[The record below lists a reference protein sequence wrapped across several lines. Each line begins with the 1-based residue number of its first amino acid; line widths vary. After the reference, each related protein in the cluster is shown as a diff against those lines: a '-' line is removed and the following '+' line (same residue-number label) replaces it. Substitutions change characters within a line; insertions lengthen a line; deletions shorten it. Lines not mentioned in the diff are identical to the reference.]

1 MRPTEPADAI
11 RETAP
16 RTQRNL
22 DPEAL
27 DALDSMLID
36 CLRRNG
42 RETNR
47 FLALQLGVSEV
58 TVAAR
63 LRRLEESGRLR
74 VTAVTDIGLLEHSH
88 LAFAMIDVSGRSA
101 YDVADDLAQIP
112 EAMSVTVCTGRFDVV
127 ATLLG
132 RDHRHI
138 SELFGTTLP
147 SIPGVA
153 NIHGCMGLEVLK
165 FESNWAVFADT
176 VATTPPPRPGEQV
189 DDMDL
194 AIIALLQ
201 VDGRRS
207 NRELAAELG
216 VSEATVRGRIKHM
229 LARRVFRIQAVCDLD
244 TAGMGAH
251 AVLGIKAA
259 PGSVDALVEA
269 LAPRDDI
276 TQIDRVLHGF
286 DLIAVLIAPDRTSLL
301 ATVVDQISVLPG
313 MLGVQ
318 TLCSSKTVKHAYAWT
333 WMV

>member
-1 MRPTEPADAI
+1 MRPTEAAAAVPDGARRA
-11 RETAP
+11 
-16 RTQRNL
+16 QRNP
-22 DPEAL
+22 DPEVL
-27 DALDSMLID
+27 DALDGMLIE

-47 FLALQLGVSEV
+47 SLALQLGVSEV

-74 VTAVTDIGLLEHSH
+74 VTAVTDIRLLEHSH

-101 YDVADDLAQIP
+101 YAVAEDLARIP
-112 EAMSVTVCTGRFDVV
+112 ETMSVTVCTGRFDAV
-127 ATLLG
+127 ATVLG

-138 SELFGTTLP
+138 GELFGSTLP
-147 SIPGVA
+147 AIPGVA

-176 VATTPPPRPGEQV
+176 DAATPPPRPGPRV
-189 DDMDL
+189 DEMDL

-229 LARRVFRIQAVCDLD
+229 LARRVFRIQAVCDLE

-251 AVLGIKAA
+251 AILGIKAA
-259 PGSVDALVEA
+259 PGSVDALVEV

-286 DLIAVLIAPDRTSLL
+286 DLIAVMIAPDRTSLL

-333 WMV
+333 WTV